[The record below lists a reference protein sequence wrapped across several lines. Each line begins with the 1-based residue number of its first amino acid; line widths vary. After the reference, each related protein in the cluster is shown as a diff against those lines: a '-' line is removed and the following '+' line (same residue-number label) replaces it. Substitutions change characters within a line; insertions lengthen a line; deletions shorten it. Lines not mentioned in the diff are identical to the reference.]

1 MNKNKLAHVVWDCK
15 YHIVFVPKY
24 RYNIFSKEVKEAVKD
39 ELKKLC
45 TWLRIEIIQG
55 SVCKDHVHMC
65 LAIPPKHAIWE
76 VVSKLK
82 GKTAI
87 RMFNKFPELRK
98 RYWGSHF
105 WSRGYYV
112 NTIGKNEEMIKEYIK
127 NQDKLDRME
136 NQEKLFDW

>member
-1 MNKNKLAHVVWDCK
+1 M
-15 YHIVFVPKY
+15 
-24 RYNIFSKEVKEAVKD
+24 
-39 ELKKLC
+39 
-45 TWLRIEIIQG
+45 
-55 SVCKDHVHMC
+55 CKDHVHVC
-65 LAIPPKHAIWE
+65 LAIPPKYAIWE
-76 VVSKLK
+76 VISKLK

-112 NTIGKNEEMIKEYIK
+112 NTIGKNEEMIREYIR

-136 NQEKLFDW
+136 NQGKLFY

>member
-1 MNKNKLAHVVWDCK
+1 MAINKLAHVVWDCK

-24 RYNIFSKEVKEAVKD
+24 RYKIFTKEVKEAVRD

-45 TWLRIEIIQG
+45 VWLRITIIEG
-55 SVCKDHVHMC
+55 NVSKDHIHMC
-65 LAIPPKHAIWE
+65 LAIPPKYAISK
-76 VVSKLK
+76 VVATLK

-98 RYWGSHF
+98 KYWGSHF

-112 NTIGKNEEMIKEYIK
+112 NTVGKNEEMIKKYIRD
-127 NQDKLDRME
+127 QDKLDRLE
-136 NQEKLFDW
+136 TQGRLF

>member
-1 MNKNKLAHVVWDCK
+1 VNSKSLAHVVWDCK
-15 YHIVFVPKY
+15 YHIVLVPKY
-24 RYNIFSKEVKEAVKD
+24 RYKVFQKEVKEAVRD

-45 TWLRIEIIQG
+45 LWLRIAIVEG
-55 SVCKDHVHMC
+55 HVTEDHVHIC
-65 LAIPPKHAIWE
+65 VAIPPKLTVAE
-76 VVSKLK
+76 VVGTLK

-112 NTIGKNEEMIKEYIK
+112 STVGRNEEVIREYIR
-127 NQDKLDRME
+127 NQDKLDRLE
-136 NQEKLFDW
+136 NQGKLFK

>member
-1 MNKNKLAHVVWDCK
+1 MSKKTLSHVVWECK
-15 YHIVFVPKY
+15 YHVVLVPKY
-24 RYNIFSKEVKEAVKD
+24 RYQVFGQELREAVRD

-45 TWLRIEIIQG
+45 LWMRLEILEG
-55 SVCKDHVHMC
+55 HVARDHVHMC
-65 LAIPPKHAIWE
+65 LSIPPKYAVSE
-76 VVSKLK
+76 VMGTLK

-112 NTIGKNEEMIKEYIK
+112 NTVGKNEDTIREYIR
-127 NQDKLDRME
+127 NQDKLDRLK
-136 NQEKLFDW
+136 NQGRLFK